1 MKNEELVQKI
11 LENVGG
17 KANVLAA
24 TNCMTRLRL
33 DVKDDKAINEEG
45 LKGLDGVMGI
55 VHDKVGYVE
64 VVVGPGRCRKCSDI
78 CAEMGIPSS
87 TNATLTATSTENDWK
102 TNKAN
107 VKAAQKQ
114 GRIKTM
120 LKTFGE
126 IFVPLIPGVIAA
138 GICSGLATL
147 LAQLVPNY
155 AEIDVWNIV
164 YQLLTL
170 INQAFMTYLT
180 AWAGYRAA
188 ERFGAT
194 PILGGMLG
202 MITTLGGIDA
212 ISRVLGLFN
221 EEVPL
226 DAILRAGRGGVLAA
240 VIGVWVLAKVEK
252 RVRKHMP
259 DSLDIVFTPL
269 LTLFITIIPY
279 ILIVMPATGYIST
292 ALVWVVEQVC
302 MSDNLIVRIFAGF
315 LSAALFLPMV
325 AMGMHHGLVALYT
338 VQLNTLGFVTLY
350 PALCMAGAG
359 QVGAAIAIWLKCKKV
374 GNNRLRSV
382 IDGALP
388 AGILGVGE
396 PLIYGVTLPMG
407 KPFFTAGLGAGFGG
421 AFVMAMQV
429 AATTWGPSGV
439 LGLFVMTAGP
449 NGATMSLVY
458 YAIGIVISYIMGF
471 VITKYTIKDEEVA
484 QA

>member
-202 MITTLGGIDA
+202 MITTLGGIECYFK
-212 ISRVLGLFN
+212 SPR
-221 EEVPL
+221 
-226 DAILRAGRGGVLAA
+226 
-240 VIGVWVLAKVEK
+240 
-252 RVRKHMP
+252 
-259 DSLDIVFTPL
+259 
-269 LTLFITIIPY
+269 FI
-279 ILIVMPATGYIST
+279 
-292 ALVWVVEQVC
+292 
-302 MSDNLIVRIFAGF
+302 
-315 LSAALFLPMV
+315 
-325 AMGMHHGLVALYT
+325 
-338 VQLNTLGFVTLY
+338 
-350 PALCMAGAG
+350 
-359 QVGAAIAIWLKCKKV
+359 
-374 GNNRLRSV
+374 
-382 IDGALP
+382 
-388 AGILGVGE
+388 
-396 PLIYGVTLPMG
+396 
-407 KPFFTAGLGAGFGG
+407 
-421 AFVMAMQV
+421 
-429 AATTWGPSGV
+429 
-439 LGLFVMTAGP
+439 
-449 NGATMSLVY
+449 
-458 YAIGIVISYIMGF
+458 
-471 VITKYTIKDEEVA
+471 
-484 QA
+484 

>member
-1 MKNEELVQKI
+1 M
-11 LENVGG
+11 
-17 KANVLAA
+17 
-24 TNCMTRLRL
+24 
-33 DVKDDKAINEEG
+33 
-45 LKGLDGVMGI
+45 
-55 VHDKVGYVE
+55 
-64 VVVGPGRCRKCSDI
+64 P
-78 CAEMGIPSS
+78 
-87 TNATLTATSTENDWK
+87 
-102 TNKAN
+102 
-107 VKAAQKQ
+107 
-114 GRIKTM
+114 
-120 LKTFGE
+120 
-126 IFVPLIPGVIAA
+126 
-138 GICSGLATL
+138 
-147 LAQLVPNY
+147 
-155 AEIDVWNIV
+155 
-164 YQLLTL
+164 
-170 INQAFMTYLT
+170 
-180 AWAGYRAA
+180 
-188 ERFGAT
+188 
-194 PILGGMLG
+194 
-202 MITTLGGIDA
+202 

-226 DAILRAGRGGVLAA
+226 NAILRAGRGGVLAA

-407 KPFFTAGLGAGFGG
+407 KPFFTAGLELDRWCIRYGNA
-421 AFVMAMQV
+421 
-429 AATTWGPSGV
+429 SSSDY
-439 LGLFVMTAGP
+439 LGSFR
-449 NGATMSLVY
+449 SSWSICY
-458 YAIGIVISYIMGF
+458 DSWS
-471 VITKYTIKDEEVA
+471 
-484 QA
+484 